1 MCIGNTVRKFVLLFA
16 LPAIVFAQEE
26 PRDTIPEP
34 AWFVGSI
41 AQLDSA
47 IEATLDA
54 PELRDGFQG
63 VVIRSLETGETIHER
78 NAEKLFMPASN
89 LKLFTTSAALLALGP
104 DYRYRTE
111 LYASGE
117 LDGTILRGDL
127 IVKGYGDPTISG
139 RFHEGDIGAIF
150 ESWADSLVELGVDE
164 IQGNL
169 VGDDNAFDD
178 RGLGTGWQWDYESLW
193 YAAPSGA
200 LSFNDNCVEIFLEPT
215 EVGAPPE
222 LTLDPDVD
230 YVVVNNRTTTVPR
243 DSTTAVVVN
252 RERGSNL
259 VTVYGSVKESAK
271 RLTTYATV
279 TNPTQYFLVALKSV
293 LERKGIAVT
302 GYAIDADDL
311 DDPIGY
317 VEARLLFIHYSPTVA
332 EIVKVVNKSSQ
343 NFYAEQL
350 LKTLGFEFAGEGA
363 AKAGVETATARLRK
377 NGVPLEN
384 AIIVDGS
391 GLSRLNFVSPEQ
403 IVAVLVR
410 MYSSNV
416 FQEFYNSLP
425 VAGVDG
431 TMASRLKR
439 SRAADN
445 ARAKTGYVLAAR
457 ALSGYV
463 HTGDG
468 EPVAFALVA
477 NNYSAPY
484 AMVDKVQDAVVDL
497 LASFKRK

>member
-1 MCIGNTVRKFVLLFA
+1 MSIGNTVRNVALLLTFS
-16 LPAIVFAQEE
+16 AIAFAQEE

-34 AWFVGSI
+34 AWFVGSV

-63 VVIRSLETGETIHER
+63 VAIRSLETGETIHER
-78 NAEKLFMPASN
+78 NADKLFMPASN
-89 LKLFTTSAALLALGP
+89 LKLFTTASALLALGP

-117 LDGTILRGDL
+117 FDGAILRGDL

-139 RFHEGDIGAIF
+139 RFHEGDLDAIF
-150 ESWADSLVELGVDE
+150 ESWADSLLELGVDE
-164 IQGNL
+164 IVGNI

-200 LSFNDNCVEIFLEPT
+200 LSFNDNCVEILLEPT

-222 LTLDPDVD
+222 MTVDPDVD
-230 YVVVNNRTTTVPR
+230 YVVVKNRAATVPR
-243 DSTTAVVVN
+243 DSATAVIVN

-311 DDPIGY
+311 DAPIGY
-317 VEARLLFIHYSPTVA
+317 EDARLLFIHYSPTMA

-363 AKAGVETATARLRK
+363 AKAGVETMTARLAEL
-377 NGVPLEN
+377 GVSLDN

-391 GLSRLNFVSPEQ
+391 GLSRLNFVSPAHIIETLTQ
-403 IVAVLVR
+403 
-410 MYSSNV
+410 MYRADV
-416 FQEFYNSLP
+416 FKQFYNSLP

-439 SRAADN
+439 SRANGN
-445 ARAKTGYVLAAR
+445 ARAKTGYVLASR

-468 EPVAFALVA
+468 EIVAFALVA

-484 AMVDKVQDAVVDL
+484 AMVDKVQDAIVDL